1 MHNLNGSAKLGEEN
15 FSLYSGYGIET
26 LGDSTATIVFS
37 DESILRLEA
46 FSRVNISTPSSSN
59 INVAVERG
67 TIWTRVLKPL
77 LSGDIFT
84 IDSDGIS
91 LGVRGTSLA
100 VTKGVSSTTIN
111 IVDSY
116 TSD

>member
-1 MHNLNGSAKLGEEN
+1 
-15 FSLYSGYGIET
+15 
-26 LGDSTATIVFS
+26 V
-37 DESILRLEA
+37 LRLDA
-46 FSRVNISTPSSSN
+46 LSKVDISTPSSSS
-59 INVAVERG
+59 INVAVEKG

-100 VTKGVSSTTIN
+100 ITKTAGNTTIN

-116 TSD
+116 TSDGSPSVILTDS